1 MTKDQAKKRIKF
13 ITEFYDV
20 APYLVSYIHEA
31 VDSEDWDFYSQSD
44 GCTFIR
50 ENWPDSFYPPC
61 IVHDYL
67 RQNKINSEFEQDL
80 IFKDLLDA
88 FKKPKLKALLFFIG
102 VRLSWFIFKK

>member
-13 ITEFYDV
+13 ITKFYDV

-31 VDSEDWDFYSQSD
+31 VDSEEWDFYSQSD

-67 RQNKINSEFEQDL
+67 RQNKISSEFEQDL

-88 FKKPKLKALLFFIG
+88 FNKPKFKALLFFIG
-102 VRLSWFIFKK
+102 VRLSWFIFKR

>member
-13 ITEFYDV
+13 ITKFYDV
-20 APYLVSYIHEA
+20 APYLESYIHEA

-67 RQNKINSEFEQDL
+67 RQNKISSEFEQDL